1 MILVI
6 FVTKSIR
13 LMSKLPRWNL
23 LCLRHFMCLFCSI
36 VSASQVN
43 KMDSHNLSVCVAP
56 SIFHKL
62 DRPSDVE
69 SSFQAIAF
77 IKHLIDNCETVFG
90 KETMYL
96 LGHNPVEVDIYSE
109 MSVHDVDSE
118 EMGAAKQRKGTKSK
132 IIHHKEIGRMLNF
145 ALKGKKSSKSKSK
158 AMSSSVGT
166 VTQSSDADGVKSAL
180 STALVNVIPT
190 VVLSSPPNK
199 IAQDDDETL
208 AEKVE
213 DPEAGFDKI
222 SLNKNKEIR
231 RRTSTNNSDQK
242 AEFNTMLVVNDEEPE
257 MEDDEAE
264 DEDDHG
270 TNQSFN
276 SDEENDDIS
285 DQEDYYTYND
295 DIVEISN
302 EDGITLDY
310 GMSKSMSA
318 KSRYKQ
324 HGNSSKRSK
333 NLEKANANTNNA
345 SNNCVHS
352 NTDSNNETSL
362 SVNNLVLNNKH
373 DLSSNTLSVD
383 SGLSVPTATNSDPES
398 EKSTNVVHIP
408 STVKEDSN
416 LDASRLKQ
424 ELEKHQQSADYC
436 CQSDMD
442 KSQVTAPLHLKRQ
455 KRMMFLNTNTDSS
468 SNSTTTD
475 TDTNKNNATSSP
487 APSESEMTSMKS
499 TTTQNTDSFGTYNKS
514 RRISSDKIA
523 PLAPVL
529 QQQEVSLIPY
539 NDNTLEIPETYK
551 KLVKSHS
558 QNRNKRLAPIA
569 TAELPKTEE
578 SDDYIEPSAQQN
590 NQDSKLTEPKCRADS
605 ISSDST
611 SSISSSK
618 STSTENHKQQEPTSK
633 QQVIY
638 YSSHQYQLAGGRKNA
653 GSGCNRG
660 KSIAKVNLNKDSIAD
675 MLSFNYMYD
684 GAIGEGNGLAC
695 DHLIPIN
702 QQQLN
707 QQENSM
713 DGSSTTIY
721 VPYIPKKQLDRS
733 PVKPISTSTTT
744 ATNTSSVVAKERR
757 KLSKTIRDYK
767 PSRQLQRQLSHQQ
780 TNRNPGTKSK
790 LVSQSFKHL
799 KSRRRFQVLDT
810 ESSTEDYNSSNNC
823 SKTNRIKS
831 KPVMRA
837 KSLNS
842 QLSKLTIFSAPP
854 TMRSSSIEVNE
865 QTRVEITFIEQKQQE
880 LQQTEPI
887 DEGKRFV
894 TRVYSNPANELDNL
908 SSKTQSLSSASSVS
922 ISSNQS
928 KIVTKLDN
936 NNNHSINLNDESS
949 SKTTTPTISKSV
961 VLTQEDLATQE
972 TQKVTKVLKAIGP
985 SKAVEVTWSV
995 SSIRKQFEQTKLT
1008 DDNSSDHNSEAIR
1021 SNNSSTTPYG
1031 TIKINRH
1038 SILRPQIPLVS
1049 QQQNQQQRRQQQQQ
1063 QHSSTTPRHSTSSF
1077 SSVSSN
1083 SGVKFYNYQDSN
1095 GNPITYI

>member
-1 MILVI
+1 
-6 FVTKSIR
+6 
-13 LMSKLPRWNL
+13 
-23 LCLRHFMCLFCSI
+23 
-36 VSASQVN
+36 
-43 KMDSHNLSVCVAP
+43 MDSHNLSVCVAP

-90 KETMYL
+90 SETMYL
-96 LGHNPVEVDIYSE
+96 LGDNPVEDIYSE
-109 MSVHDVDSE
+109 MSVHDSE
-118 EMGAAKQRKGTKSK
+118 EICAAKQRKGTKSK
-132 IIHHKEIGRMLNF
+132 MIHHKEIGRMLNF

-166 VTQSSDADGVKSAL
+166 VTQSSDADEAKSAS
-180 STALVNVIPT
+180 STALVSVIPT

-199 IAQDDDETL
+199 IAQDDDEKL
-208 AEKVE
+208 AAKVE

-257 MEDDEAE
+257 MEDDEAG

-276 SDEENDDIS
+276 SEEENDDIS

-302 EDGITLDY
+302 DDGITLDY
-310 GMSKSMSA
+310 GMSKATKSMAA

-333 NLEKANANTNNA
+333 NLEKVNANTNNA

-408 STVKEDSN
+408 STVKEDSS
-416 LDASRLKQ
+416 LDASRLKL

-487 APSESEMTSMKS
+487 APSESEMTSMK
-499 TTTQNTDSFGTYNKS
+499 TTTQNSDSFDNKS
-514 RRISSDKIA
+514 RRISSGKIA
-523 PLAPVL
+523 PLAPPL

-539 NDNTLEIPETYK
+539 NNNALEIPATYK

-578 SDDYIEPSAQQN
+578 SDDYVEPSTQQN
-590 NQDSKLTEPKCRADS
+590 NQDSKLTLPKCRADS

-618 STSTENHKQQEPTSK
+618 STSTENHQQQLLASK

-660 KSIAKVNLNKDSIAD
+660 KSIAKVNLNKDNIAD

-684 GAIGEGNGLAC
+684 GAIGEGTGLAC
-695 DHLIPIN
+695 DHLMPIN

-733 PVKPISTSTTT
+733 PVKPVNTSTTT
-744 ATNTSSVVAKERR
+744 ATTTNSVVTKERR

-780 TNRNPGTKSK
+780 TNKQPGTNSK

-810 ESSTEDYNSSNNC
+810 ESSTEDYSSSNNC

-831 KPVMRA
+831 KPVIRA
-837 KSLNS
+837 RSFNS
-842 QLSKLTIFSAPP
+842 QLSKLTLFSAPP
-854 TMRSSSIEVNE
+854 TKRSSSIEVNE
-865 QTRVEITFIEQKQQE
+865 QTRVEITFIEQKQPEQ
-880 LQQTEPI
+880 QQTEPI
-887 DEGKRFV
+887 NESKKFV

-949 SKTTTPTISKSV
+949 SRTTTPTIGQSV

-1021 SNNSSTTPYG
+1021 SNSSSTTPYG

-1049 QQQNQQQRRQQQQQ
+1049 QQQKQQQRRQQQQA
-1063 QHSSTTPRHSTSSF
+1063 STTPRHSTSSF

-1083 SGVKFYNYQDSN
+1083 SAVKFYNYQDSN